1 MATRERGVGVG
12 TVEPAH
18 GEGAVGQPLRLL
30 RLAAMAEDLLAEVRQ
45 LDLDAAGSRRL
56 QRIYTVV
63 LGELRDVL
71 TGDLRD
77 EMETFLIAPSPEHP
91 KELRLAQAQLIGWL
105 EGVVRCVAA
114 HQQAEAL
121 ETFIRTAVER
131 ARTHEGENQ
140 QREQQPP
147 GQYL

>member
-1 MATRERGVGVG
+1 MATREHGVGVG
-12 TVEPAH
+12 AVEGPH
-18 GEGAVGQPLRLL
+18 HEGAVGQPLRLL

-45 LDLDAAGSRRL
+45 LDLDPAGSRRL
-56 QRIYTVV
+56 QRIFTVV
-63 LGELRDVL
+63 LRELRDVL

-91 KELRLAQAQLIGWL
+91 DELRLAQAQLTGWL

-114 HQQAEAL
+114 HRQAEAL
-121 ETFIRTAVER
+121 ETFIRGAVEQAR
-131 ARTHEGENQ
+131 ARAGEHQ
-140 QREQQPP
+140 QREQPP